1 MATDV
6 LDPVLQMSRGPRP
19 PASIDMSARVLGRV
33 AAGAL
38 RSDSSWE
45 VVAVFRRSFYCRSRA
60 GSFVCFGP
68 MSLGSGPLNVLYQM
82 SDPIDWEAARLMKGS
97 LAGCD
102 GTFFHVAKRFVFSL
116 SEAKIWRPANPFA
129 PWHAATILEGLANL
143 AREVCSRP
151 VRGGLQVLIPAL
163 TGNAPNPSEGTR
175 AADPLIR
182 MAMEGIEQL
191 AAWLETRLACSSE
204 PMPVPIPAIDA
215 LIGLGPGLTP
225 SGDDFLGGVLVA
237 LHHLGASDVAGYLA
251 EKVLSRAERRTN
263 EISYAHLAAAA
274 EGEGLAPLHAV
285 LSSLCAPGAPRLG
298 QSLSDVDAIG
308 HSSGWDALAGVAF
321 AAAIM
326 ARVRAVRGE
335 MRVAV

>member
-1 MATDV
+1 MKSDL
-6 LDPVLQMSRGPRP
+6 LDPFMKTSRGSGPSP
-19 PASIDMSARVLGRV
+19 SGDISARVLGRV

-38 RSDSSWE
+38 RSNSSWE
-45 VVAVFRRSFYCRSRA
+45 VAAVFRRSFYCRSRA

-82 SDPIDWEAARLMKGS
+82 SEPIDWEAARLMTGS
-97 LAGCD
+97 LAACD
-102 GTFFHVAKRFVFSL
+102 GTFFHITERFVFLL

-129 PWHAATILEGLANL
+129 AWHAATILEGLAIL
-143 AREVCSRP
+143 GREVCSRP
-151 VRGGLQVLIPAL
+151 VRGGLQVLIPML
-163 TGNAPNPSEGTR
+163 TGIAPNPSEGAR

-182 MAMEGIEQL
+182 MAMEGIEPL
-191 AAWLETRLACSSE
+191 AAWLETRLACPSE

-237 LHHLGASDVAGYLA
+237 LHHLGASDVVGYLA

-285 LSSLCAPGAPRLG
+285 LSSLCAPRAPRLG
-298 QSLSDVDAIG
+298 QSLSGVDAIG
-308 HSSGWDALAGVAF
+308 HSSGWDAMAGVAL
-321 AAAIM
+321 AAAIT
-326 ARVRAVRGE
+326 ARVRAVRVE

>member
-1 MATDV
+1 MKAD
-6 LDPVLQMSRGPRP
+6 LL
-19 PASIDMSARVLGRV
+19 ISARVLGRV

-38 RSDSSWE
+38 RSNSSWE
-45 VVAVFRRSFYCRSRA
+45 VAAVFRRSFYCRSRA

-82 SDPIDWEAARLMKGS
+82 SEPIDWEAARLMKGS
-97 LAGCD
+97 LAACD
-102 GTFFHVAKRFVFSL
+102 GTFFDVAERFTFSL
-116 SEAKIWRPANPFA
+116 SEAEVWRPVPPAT
-129 PWHAATILEGLANL
+129 PWQAATILEGLAIL
-143 AREVCSRP
+143 AREARTRSA
-151 VRGGLQVLIPAL
+151 RGGLQALIPMF
-163 TGNAPNPSEGTR
+163 TGNA
-175 AADPLIR
+175 AASSGGVVAGSPLIR
-182 MAMEGIEQL
+182 MAMEGIEPL
-191 AAWLETRLACSSE
+191 AAWLEACLACPIE
-204 PMPVPIPAIDA
+204 PIPVPIPAIDA

-285 LSSLCAPGAPRLG
+285 LSNLCAPGAPRLG

-326 ARVRAVRGE
+326 ARVRAVRGA